1 MDGPPSI
8 DFPSA
13 LNRSTAP
20 RVGQDHRCRKS
31 DYATIIKLVFNSCI
45 STVEQM
51 KLCVLFSGGF
61 VALLILSVAAAQPLG
76 ESSATTE
83 TTCNFGMAKNE
94 KRQSCHIPIPSG
106 CVVANF
112 PGTTK
117 PWTNISK
124 GGLTMCRF
132 NDKETDWK
140 TRITGTCSKCGTSH
154 CSARFAVVFDC
165 SAVLPPPTTHVPMPH
180 P

>member
-1 MDGPPSI
+1 MRES
-8 DFPSA
+8 
-13 LNRSTAP
+13 
-20 RVGQDHRCRKS
+20 Q
-31 DYATIIKLVFNSCI
+31 YATMHALRMVVSCVLHRVELMKVWVFI
-45 STVEQM
+45 SAGIVA
-51 KLCVLFSGGF
+51 LCVLS
-61 VALLILSVAAAQPLG
+61 IAAAQPLHT
-76 ESSATTE
+76 SSATTE

-94 KRQSCHIPIPSG
+94 KGQSCRIPIPSG

-124 GGLTMCRF
+124 GGLTTCRF

-140 TRITGTCSKCGTSH
+140 TRITGTCSKCTTPH

-165 SAVLPPPTTHVPMPH
+165 SATLPPPTTQVPGP
-180 P
+180 

>member
-1 MDGPPSI
+1 MV
-8 DFPSA
+8 
-13 LNRSTAP
+13 L
-20 RVGQDHRCRKS
+20 
-31 DYATIIKLVFNSCI
+31 SC
-45 STVEQM
+45 TVYSVDQM
-51 KLCVLFSGGF
+51 KLRILCSAGIIALCVLS
-61 VALLILSVAAAQPLG
+61 IAAAQPLYD
-76 ESSATTE
+76 SSATTE

-117 PWTNISK
+117 PWANISK
-124 GGLTMCRF
+124 GGLTTCRF

-140 TRITGTCSKCGTSH
+140 TRITGTCSKCTTPH

-165 SAVLPPPTTHVPMPH
+165 SAVLPPPTTQVPGP
-180 P
+180 

>member
-1 MDGPPSI
+1 LALKSSL
-8 DFPSA
+8 SA
-13 LNRSTAP
+13 
-20 RVGQDHRCRKS
+20 
-31 DYATIIKLVFNSCI
+31 
-45 STVEQM
+45 VEQM
-51 KLCVLFSGGF
+51 KLWILFSGGF
-61 VALLILSVAAAQPLG
+61 VAFVMLSVTAAQPLG

-94 KRQSCHIPIPSG
+94 KRQSCQIPIPSG

-124 GGLTMCRF
+124 GGLTTCRF

-140 TRITGTCSKCGTSH
+140 TRITGTCSKCTTSH

-165 SAVLPPPTTHVPMPH
+165 SAVLPPPTRQVPTPH

>member
-1 MDGPPSI
+1 MP
-8 DFPSA
+8 A
-13 LNRSTAP
+13 
-20 RVGQDHRCRKS
+20 
-31 DYATIIKLVFNSCI
+31 FNWHL

-51 KLCVLFSGGF
+51 KLRILLSGGF

-94 KRQSCHIPIPSG
+94 KRQSCQIPIPSG

-124 GGLTMCRF
+124 
-132 NDKETDWK
+132 
-140 TRITGTCSKCGTSH
+140 
-154 CSARFAVVFDC
+154 AV
-165 SAVLPPPTTHVPMPH
+165 
-180 P
+180 